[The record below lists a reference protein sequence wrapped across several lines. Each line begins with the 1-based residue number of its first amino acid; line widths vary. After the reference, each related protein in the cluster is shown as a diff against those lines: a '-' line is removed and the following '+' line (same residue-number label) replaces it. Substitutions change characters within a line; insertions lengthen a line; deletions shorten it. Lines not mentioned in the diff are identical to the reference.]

1 MVERDKRKSAD
12 QDPAINAEV
21 PAEVERL
28 AEVREQLAA
37 TSEVLAAIGRSAS
50 DLEGVLETVIES
62 ARKLCGADAG
72 QVFLVDRDRYRF
84 THGSGMRAEYREF
97 AANTPV
103 LLDRGTLVG
112 RVALD
117 RQATQITDV
126 LADPDYLW
134 TDAQRMAGYRTIM
147 GVPMLMGGEAVG
159 VLSVSRTQVHPFS
172 DRAVEV
178 LTAFA
183 AQAALAVRT
192 VDLVRTLESRTDE
205 LDRKVNQ
212 LEALG
217 AVGHAESFSLNLTE
231 VLNTII
237 TQAVQ
242 LSGADGGSIYE
253 FDEDAREFRIST
265 VFGTSPETFDA
276 LRRTR
281 IGLDDTFLGKAA
293 TLGRPVEIPD
303 VRDAPLDPY
312 LRVLAEGGWRSL
324 VAVPMLRE
332 GRIVGAMV
340 VRRHAPGH
348 VPQEICDLLGTFASQ
363 SALAMINAQL
373 YRQLERQSAA
383 LEVESQHKSE
393 FLASMSHELRTP
405 LNAII
410 GFSEVLLERMFGELN
425 ERQD

>member
-1 MVERDKRKSAD
+1 MVERDKRKPAD
-12 QDPAINAEV
+12 QDPAINAEM
-21 PAEVERL
+21 PAEIERLADEL

-84 THGSGMRAEYREF
+84 AYGSGMRAEYREF

-134 TDAQRMAGYRTIM
+134 TDAQRMAGFRTIM
-147 GVPMLMGGEAVG
+147 GVPMLMDGEVVG
-159 VLSVSRTQVHPFS
+159 VLSVWRTQVHPFS
-172 DRAVEV
+172 GRAVEV

-217 AVGHAESFSLNLTE
+217 AVGQAESFSLNLTE

-242 LSGADGGSIYE
+242 LSGTDGGSIYE

-265 VFGTSPETFDA
+265 VFGTSRETFDA

-281 IGLDDTFLGKAA
+281 ERYSKPHMIEKKKRPRAA
-293 TLGRPVEIPD
+293 
-303 VRDAPLDPY
+303 
-312 LRVLAEGGWRSL
+312 SN
-324 VAVPMLRE
+324 
-332 GRIVGAMV
+332 
-340 VRRHAPGH
+340 
-348 VPQEICDLLGTFASQ
+348 AS
-363 SALAMINAQL
+363 
-373 YRQLERQSAA
+373 
-383 LEVESQHKSE
+383 
-393 FLASMSHELRTP
+393 
-405 LNAII
+405 
-410 GFSEVLLERMFGELN
+410 
-425 ERQD
+425 

>member
-1 MVERDKRKSAD
+1 MAERDTRKPAD
-12 QDPAINAEV
+12 QDPALNAETT
-21 PAEVERL
+21 AEIEQL

-62 ARKLCGADAG
+62 ARKLCRADAG

-84 THGSGMRAEYREF
+84 AYGSGMTAEYREF
-97 AANTPV
+97 VANTPV

-134 TDAQRMAGYRTIM
+134 TDAQRMAGFRTTM
-147 GVPMLMGGEAVG
+147 GVPMLMDGEVVG
-159 VLSVSRTQVHPFS
+159 VLSVFRTQVHPFS

-205 LDRKVNQ
+205 LDRKVTH

-217 AVGHAESFSLNLTE
+217 AVGQAESFSLNLTE

-242 LSGADGGSIYE
+242 LSAADGGSIYE
-253 FDEDAREFRIST
+253 FDEDAREFRIAT

-281 IGLDDTFLGKAA
+281 IGLDDTFLGQAA
-293 TLGRPVEIPD
+293 VQGRSLELPDLGGVLPD
-303 VRDAPLDPY
+303 PHLS
-312 LRVLAEGGWRSL
+312 VLAEG
-324 VAVPMLRE
+324 
-332 GRIVGAMV
+332 
-340 VRRHAPGH
+340 
-348 VPQEICDLLGTFASQ
+348 
-363 SALAMINAQL
+363 
-373 YRQLERQSAA
+373 
-383 LEVESQHKSE
+383 
-393 FLASMSHELRTP
+393 
-405 LNAII
+405 
-410 GFSEVLLERMFGELN
+410 
-425 ERQD
+425 